1 MPVLYHFGGQVD
13 KLDNSVDF
21 ARAYGAL
28 GWALSKVIKRKD
40 GLPRQLLYPFG
51 YVSEDSNDCAVT
63 FFPQK
68 FVKVS
73 KSTQKMNMEC
83 LTF

>member
-1 MPVLYHFGGQVD
+1 MQMTMVIIILILPNMPLPACLYHFGGQVD

-40 GLPRQLLYPFG
+40 GLPRQLLHPVG
-51 YVSEDSNDCAVT
+51 YVSEDW
-63 FFPQK
+63 
-68 FVKVS
+68 
-73 KSTQKMNMEC
+73 
-83 LTF
+83 

>member
-1 MPVLYHFGGQVD
+1 MD

-51 YVSEDSNDCAVT
+51 YVSEDSNDCAFT

-73 KSTQKMNMEC
+73 ESTQKMNMEC